1 MKVRIYDCGQ
11 CSYIIRVDVSWD
23 PRITD
28 TIPSVCLNLWIPAG
42 AFNTCSTFMTYWAT
56 NEPLSSKCSI
66 PKYTGNAIP
75 FDFHSQLTSLMDLFL
90 SSKQEM
96 LAGKLF
102 CRNRT
107 TRIATDTPS
116 VRVPGHASRRRCLWT
131 SSNSLDSVVATKRDH
146 CDHIHSN
153 GRSNAQDFDIR

>member
-1 MKVRIYDCGQ
+1 MHIVYGQ

-23 PRITD
+23 PQITD
-28 TIPSVCLNLWIPAG
+28 TIPSVCLNLWIPEG
-42 AFNTCSTFMTYWAT
+42 AYNTCSTFMTYWAT

-66 PKYTGNAIP
+66 PNYLRWLCNSIWLSFTI
-75 FDFHSQLTSLMDLFL
+75 LTSPMDLFL
-90 SSKQEM
+90 SSHQEM

-107 TRIATDTPS
+107 TRIATDAPS
-116 VRVPGHASRRRCLWT
+116 VRVSGHESRSRCLRT
-131 SSNSLDSVVATKRDH
+131 PSNCLESVVANKRDH

-153 GRSNAQDFDIR
+153 DRSNTQDFDIR